1 MDDKWDK
8 FTISTGGG
16 FPSSVGNLLDLHRS
30 GNWGLASMLERKQL
44 ALWHLEVRRQVGRA
58 FGCENEKHLRKTVTF
73 SFHVEIYM
81 QFALLGLKF

>member
-1 MDDKWDK
+1 
-8 FTISTGGG
+8 
-16 FPSSVGNLLDLHRS
+16 
-30 GNWGLASMLERKQL
+30 MLERKPL